1 MSKKEKQIKEK
12 VLEKVEEAKAIVE
25 PTIQEPTKEE
35 GSFKIKKVTK
45 PKQLGEDKIP
55 SMVKVDLR
63 KPKKEEKDAIQIG
76 ETKMVD
82 VGKQTGDGKSLD
94 VEGRESNKKP
104 ITLVEDKKEQEEIT
118 DEKSDSPIQEITDEE
133 DSINTTGVEGSI
145 EKPTTSSEQKEILQ
159 EDKTQKLPENVDKLV
174 KFMEETGGT
183 VEDYARL
190 NADYTNVND
199 ELLLHEYY
207 KKSKPHLNAEEREFI
222 IEDSFKY
229 DEEVD
234 EERDIKK
241 KKLAHKEEIAKAK
254 NFLEDLKKEYYAEI
268 KLRPGITQDQ
278 QKAMDFFNRYNED
291 QTANE
296 AKHERFITE
305 TKNLLNNEFKGF
317 DFKLGEKK
325 FRYGIKDPSTVADNQ
340 SDISN
345 FIKTFL
351 NEKGEIKDAKG
362 YHKALYAAR
371 NADSLANH
379 FYEQGKTDAI
389 KDQLAKSK
397 NINTDPRKTASGEIF
412 VGGLKVKAISGL
424 DSSKLKIRKKT
435 FN

>member
-1 MSKKEKQIKEK
+1 MSKKENKIKEK
-12 VLEKVEEAKAIVE
+12 VLEKVEEAKALVE
-25 PTIQEPTKEE
+25 PTTQEPTKEE

-45 PKQLGEDKIP
+45 PKQLGEDKVPEII
-55 SMVKVDLR
+55 KVDLT
-63 KPKKEEKDAIQIG
+63 KQKEEQDAIQVG
-76 ETKMVD
+76 ETKEVV
-82 VGKQTGDGKSLD
+82 VGEQTGDSTKVDESISKSGE
-94 VEGRESNKKP
+94 VSE
-104 ITLVEDKKEQEEIT
+104 TQEEKI
-118 DEKSDSPIQEITDEE
+118 ESDSPLQEITDEE
-133 DSINTTGVEGSI
+133 DNSNETGVDGSS
-145 EKPTTSSEQKEILQ
+145 ETTTTSSKQEEILQ
-159 EDKTQKLPENVDKLV
+159 ETETQKLPENIEKLV

-190 NADYTNVND
+190 NADYSNINE

-207 KKSKPHLNAEEREFI
+207 KKAKPHLNAEEVNFI
-222 IEDSFKY
+222 IEDTFRY

-241 KKLAHKEEIAKAK
+241 KKLAYKEEIAKAK
-254 NFLEDLKKEYYAEI
+254 NFLEDLKIKYYDEI

-291 QTANE
+291 QAANK
-296 AKHERFITE
+296 AKHERFVSK
-305 TKNLLNNEFKGF
+305 TKTLFNEDFKGF
-317 DFKLGEKK
+317 DFKLGDKK
-325 FRYGIKDPSTVADNQ
+325 FRYGVKDPSTVGDNQ

-345 FIKTFL
+345 FIEKFL
-351 NEKGEIKDAKG
+351 NKDGEIQDAPG

-371 NADSLANH
+371 NADTLANH

-389 KDQLAKSK
+389 KEQLAKSK
-397 NINTDPRKTASGEIF
+397 NISTEPRKTASGEVF

-424 DSSKLKIRKKT
+424 DSSKLRIKKKT